1 MAAAA
6 APVHPVPSCSSSARS
21 GENKRKR
28 SGSTKAEETAELPP
42 ATNFTEIDLD
52 HFSQTHDIKIRNF
65 KQCIHEDPT
74 FVWQFANPNHVE
86 DSYKFRITLRSEV
99 NHRGGMLIS
108 SGLYMTDGFILQVS
122 NQSQKSINYILSAKI
137 LDEDG
142 LVKITKTER
151 FTARDDAQFTM
162 VSFSSRYD
170 KYISPQGTL
179 FMQVKLDIRTGISY
193 RSTSKRIR
201 MDEPRCRLFKTLPE
215 DIRNMREEANFND
228 VCIKCG
234 DVIMRCSKFIL
245 CARSDV
251 FRAMFSH
258 EMKEARE
265 LQIRIEDV
273 EPATLKDMLEFLYSD
288 DVKGIGLSR
297 TVKLLPL
304 AEKYNI
310 RSLCNFCVEALST
323 HITVEHAGEI
333 AVLAEQHQIRPLLE
347 KTINFML
354 INATRVVKTEGWRS
368 VLQLCPEIANQII
381 CSLSKHREDTS
392 ISEIITEDVFRRHI
406 SREREYLI
414 DYPGVYVA
422 APPNNP
428 EEEILPQFH
437 VQPGNLEIEAADHVV
452 DVDMPGLNVN

>member
-1 MAAAA
+1 MAAP
-6 APVHPVPSCSSSARS
+6 APAPVPSCSSSASRS

-28 SGSTKAEETAELPP
+28 SRSTHAEEITDLTP
-42 ATNFTEIDLD
+42 TNFTEIDLD

-74 FVWQFANPNHVE
+74 FVWQFANPNHGE

-99 NHRGGMLIS
+99 NHRGGMMIS
-108 SGLYMTDGFILQVS
+108 SGLYMSDGFILQVS
-122 NQSQKSINYILSAKI
+122 NQSQKSIKYILSAKI

-151 FTARDDAQFTM
+151 FTGRDDAQFTM

-170 KYISPQGTL
+170 KYITPQGTL
-179 FMQVKLDIRTGISY
+179 YMQVKLDIRSGISY
-193 RSTSKRIR
+193 RSSSKRIR
-201 MDEPRCRLFKTLPE
+201 LDEPRSRLFKTLPE
-215 DIRNMREEANFND
+215 DIRNMREESNFND

-273 EPATLKDMLEFLYSD
+273 EPSTLKDMLEFLYSD

-354 INATRVVKTEGWRS
+354 INANRVIKTEGWRT
-368 VLQLCPEIANQII
+368 VLQVCPEIANHII

-437 VQPGNLEIEAADHVV
+437 VQQGNLEIEAADHVV
-452 DVDMPGLNVN
+452 DVDIPGLNVN

>member
-179 FMQVKLDIRTGISY
+179 FMQVKLDIRTGIS
-193 RSTSKRIR
+193 
-201 MDEPRCRLFKTLPE
+201 
-215 DIRNMREEANFND
+215 
-228 VCIKCG
+228 
-234 DVIMRCSKFIL
+234 
-245 CARSDV
+245 SDV